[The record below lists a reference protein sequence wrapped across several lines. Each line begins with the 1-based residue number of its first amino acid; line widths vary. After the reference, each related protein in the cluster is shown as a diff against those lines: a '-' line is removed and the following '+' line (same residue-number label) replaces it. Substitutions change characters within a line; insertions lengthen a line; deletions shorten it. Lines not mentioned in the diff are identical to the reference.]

1 MMKTKEN
8 YTALVTEAGNGLG
21 KTFANILLE
30 HNYKVI
36 LAACGESYKL
46 LSEEDGHARG
56 YELIEV
62 DFTSDNT
69 LIQMYNTVRSSWGQ
83 LDLLINNAEIVNGFG
98 QKIDQIDLNEVKK
111 LYEINLFAVIRII
124 QLMKPLLEESQR
136 PTIIN
141 VTSALGDINKMKE
154 EAFCYANY
162 CLTAYAS
169 SKAAL
174 NMFTQLQFKEFKHSK
189 IKIRSFDPVVRENCT
204 YNSVFI
210 CNSVKDEFI
219 SLIQEGKEL

>member
-1 MMKTKEN
+1 MKTKEN
-8 YTALVTEAGNGLG
+8 NIAVVTEAGNGLG

-36 LAACGESYKL
+36 LAASGESFKL
-46 LSEEDGHARG
+46 LSEEDEHSYG
-56 YELIEV
+56 YELVEV
-62 DFTSDNT
+62 DFASENRLVELYDK
-69 LIQMYNTVRSSWGQ
+69 VKSSWGK

-98 QKIDQIDLNEVKK
+98 QKIDQIELKEVKK

-124 QLMKPLLEESQR
+124 QLMKPLLEKSPM

-141 VTSALGDINKMKE
+141 VTSALGDINQMKE

-174 NMFTQLQFKEFKHSK
+174 NMFTQLQGKEFKHSK
-189 IKIRSFDPVVRENCT
+189 IKIHSFDPVVRENCT
-204 YNSVFI
+204 YNSVVI
-210 CNSVKDEFI
+210 CDGVKQELV
-219 SLIQEGKEL
+219 SLIQENR